1 MAAKQVNIEQNEGDL
16 ESIRLEIQILSECN
30 HPNVVQFLGSYVFDD
45 MLWINLEYSQNVV
58 ESLQQPDFLCRF
70 CQGGS
75 VADIMKD
82 LKQPLKEEQ
91 ISVICRESL
100 KGLAYLHERKIVHRD
115 IKGGNI
121 MINSQGEVKL
131 ADFGVSAQLTE
142 SINKKN
148 TFVGTPFWMSPEV
161 IMQTQ
166 YDGKADIWSLGIT
179 AIEMAELVPPHS
191 TVHPMRLLFLVPKE
205 DPPKLHDQSNSRWTS
220 NFHSFIETCL
230 VKDPLRRPSA
240 LELLK
245 HPFVDNSISVANV
258 LHPLVLQ
265 AISMRSS
272 NSVGTEQFDSVLMPK
287 GIPERVEP
295 ILSGAS
301 GDLSVNAVDEPL
313 DANVAFESV
322 IYRKPALA
330 VPVTASQHSE
340 MDVESSHIDVHDAA
354 LLLPRGMFNTSDQ
367 LAACATD
374 VSSINEAGE
383 SQEANLS
390 FDSIIHRKPTLAAA
404 SAQVD
409 VKKSDFDPRDTA
421 PRLSSVMSN
430 ARDRVAAAVESKL
443 FVCPRTTCSFYESHS
458 IFYRSDSSQFD
469 SVLESCG
476 VFFRNLH
483 VWSCPLD
490 VVVYANVSSQIPVD
504 LHEQLLR
511 ASSLEKEM
519 CTFCELL
526 FLII

>member
-1 MAAKQVNIEQNEGDL
+1 
-16 ESIRLEIQILSECN
+16 
-30 HPNVVQFLGSYVFDD
+30 
-45 MLWINLEYSQNVV
+45 
-58 ESLQQPDFLCRF
+58 
-70 CQGGS
+70 
-75 VADIMKD
+75 MKD

-115 IKGGNI
+115 VKGGNI

-191 TVHPMRLLFLVPKE
+191 TVHPMRMLFLVPKE
-205 DPPKLHDQSNSRWTS
+205 AAPKLQDQSKSRWTS

-245 HPFVDNSISVANV
+245 HPFVDNSISVADV

-265 AISMRSS
+265 ATSMRSS
-272 NSVGTEQFDSVLMPK
+272 STVGTEQFDSVLMPK

-301 GDLSVNAVDEPL
+301 GEFNIADESLDANFESVIYRKPVPASAALDATQHSKVDVELFHLDVHDTELSFSRGMSNTSDRPAAHATDDSSINPAAGSQE
-313 DANVAFESV
+313 ANVAFESV
-322 IYRKPALA
+322 IYRRPPL
-330 VPVTASQHSE
+330 
-340 MDVESSHIDVHDAA
+340 
-354 LLLPRGMFNTSDQ
+354 
-367 LAACATD
+367 
-374 VSSINEAGE
+374 
-383 SQEANLS
+383 
-390 FDSIIHRKPTLAAA
+390 A
-404 SAQVD
+404 SASADSRYFEVCNALSNVD
-409 VKKSDFDPRDTA
+409 LCDTA
-421 PRLSSVMSN
+421 PLLSKGMSI
-430 ARDRVAAAVESKL
+430 ASDRPVAAAEAIV
-443 FVCPRTTCSFYESHS
+443 FV
-458 IFYRSDSSQFD
+458 
-469 SVLESCG
+469 
-476 VFFRNLH
+476 
-483 VWSCPLD
+483 
-490 VVVYANVSSQIPVD
+490 
-504 LHEQLLR
+504 
-511 ASSLEKEM
+511 
-519 CTFCELL
+519 
-526 FLII
+526 